1 MEFTID
7 QVQLVRGLQRTQS
20 IVERRSTM
28 PILAN
33 VLLAAERGEPGE
45 GGHAELP
52 GSGSRVEQP
61 GDSVRGRV
69 EFAATDL
76 EVGVRTSVP
85 AEVST
90 PGRLTLSAKKLY
102 EIARELPPGPIRI
115 AARENLYA
123 ELSAGRVVV
132 TLVGLAAEEF
142 PALPAKGDV
151 PLAPLDLPTIRT
163 MIERTLYAASSDE
176 TRYNL
181 NGVYLERVETD
192 GAAVA
197 RMVAT
202 DGHRLALVDRPVVG
216 GLEGLGRGMILPR
229 KGLQEL
235 KRLLDE
241 GAGDDEV
248 ALRAA
253 FRENSGL
260 FLVGETLLVMRLI
273 EGAFPDYR
281 QVIPRGSDGGARID
295 REALVR
301 ALRRVSIVS
310 AERSRVVKLALAP
323 GRLEVSTTNPDLG
336 EAKEELEVDYAGRA
350 LAVGFN
356 ARYLLDFLG
365 ALDAETVVVDLQ
377 DETSPGLFRGVGE
390 EGLLGVIMPMRI

>member
-33 VLLAAERGEPGE
+33 VLLAAERGEPGD
-45 GGHAELP
+45 GGHVELP

-123 ELSAGRVVV
+123 ELSTGRVVV

-142 PALPAKGDV
+142 PALPTKGDV

-260 FLVGETLLVMRLI
+260 FLVGETLLIMRLI

>member
-33 VLLAAERGEPGE
+33 VLLAAERGEPGD
-45 GGHAELP
+45 GGHVELP

-241 GAGDDEV
+241 GAGEDEV

-336 EAKEELEVDYAGRA
+336 EAKEELEVDYAGHA

>member
-7 QVQLVRGLQRTQS
+7 QAQLVRGLARTQS

-33 VLLAAERGEPGE
+33 VLLAADVGARGP
-45 GGHAELP
+45 
-52 GSGSRVEQP
+52 Q
-61 GDSVRGRV
+61 V

-76 EVGVRTSVP
+76 EVGVRTAVP
-85 AEVST
+85 AHAVAS
-90 PGRLTLSAKKLY
+90 PGRLSLSAKKLY
-102 EIARELPPGPIRI
+102 EIARELPAGDVHVK
-115 AARENLYA
+115 ARENLYA
-123 ELSAGRVVV
+123 EISSGKVVV
-132 TLVGLAAEEF
+132 NLVGLSPDEF
-142 PALPAKGDV
+142 PALPARGD
-151 PLAPLDLPTIRT
+151 APFSPVDLPAIRA

-181 NGVYLERVETD
+181 NGVYLERLAEKG
-192 GAAVA
+192 GAA

-202 DGHRLALVDRPVVG
+202 DGHRLALIDRAVEG
-216 GLEGLGRGMILPR
+216 GLEGLQRGIILPR

-241 GAGDDEV
+241 AAGEGAENGLQV
-248 ALRAA
+248 A

-281 QVIPRGSDGGARID
+281 AVIPKGTDGGARVD
-295 REALVR
+295 REAFAR

-310 AERSRVVKLALAP
+310 AEKTRGVRLALKP
-323 GRLEVSTTNPDLG
+323 GVLEVSTTNPDLG
-336 EAKEELEVDYAGRA
+336 EAKEEIEADYTGRP

-365 ALDAETVVVDLQ
+365 AVDADIVVLDLT
-377 DETSPGLFRGVGE
+377 DETSPGLLKGAGV
-390 EGLLGVIMPMRI
+390 EGHLGVVMPMRI

>member
-33 VLLAAERGEPGE
+33 VLLSAEGT
-45 GGHAELP
+45 
-52 GSGSRVEQP
+52 
-61 GDSVRGRV
+61 RV

-76 EVGVRTSVP
+76 EVGVRTAVP
-85 AEVST
+85 AEQVAR
-90 PGRLTLSAKKLY
+90 PGRLTVNAKKLY
-102 EIARELPPGPIRI
+102 EIARELPAGTVRI
-115 AARENLYA
+115 ASKDNQYT
-123 ELSAGRVVV
+123 ELTAGKVVV
-132 TLVGLAAEEF
+132 NLAGLSPDEF
-142 PALPAKGDV
+142 PALPSRGDL
-151 PLAPLDLPTIRT
+151 PFAPLDLPTVRL

-181 NGVYLERVETD
+181 NGVYLERIETD
-192 GAAVA
+192 GAAAA

-202 DGHRLALVDRPVVG
+202 DGHRLALVDRALAG
-216 GLEGLGRGMILPR
+216 GLEGLARGVILPR
-229 KGLQEL
+229 KGLAEV

-241 GAGDDEV
+241 AAGEPEGPDAGFKV
-248 ALRAA
+248 A

-281 QVIPRGSDGGARID
+281 QVIPRASEGGARAD
-295 REALVR
+295 REALSR

-310 AERSRVVKLALAP
+310 AEKSRSVKLALKP
-323 GRLEVSTTNPDLG
+323 GLLEVSTTNPDLG
-336 EAKEELEVDYAGRA
+336 EAREELEVEYDGRP
-350 LAVGFN
+350 LTIGFN

-365 ALDAETVVVDLQ
+365 ATGGDTVVLDLQ
-377 DETSPGLFRGVGE
+377 DETSPGLFRCVGE
-390 EGLLGVIMPMRI
+390 EGYLGVVMPMRI

>member
-7 QVQLVRGLQRTQS
+7 QAQLVRGLQRTQS
-20 IVERRSTM
+20 IVEKRSTM

-33 VLLAAERGEPGE
+33 VLLSAGE
-45 GGHAELP
+45 ARLEL
-52 GSGSRVEQP
+52 
-61 GDSVRGRV
+61 
-69 EFAATDL
+69 AATDL
-76 EVGVRTSVP
+76 EVGVRTAVP
-85 AEVST
+85 AEVRV
-90 PGRLTLSAKKLY
+90 PGRLTLNAKKLY
-102 EIARELPPGPIRI
+102 EIARELPAGPIRI
-115 AARENLYA
+115 ASRENLSA
-123 ELSAGRVVV
+123 ELSAGKVVV

-142 PALPAKGDV
+142 PALPSEGEVAF
-151 PLAPLDLPTIRT
+151 AALDRETFRA

-181 NGVYLERVETD
+181 NGVYLERIEKD
-192 GAAVA
+192 GAAAA

-202 DGHRLALVDRPVVG
+202 DGHRLALVDRAVAG
-216 GLEGLGRGMILPR
+216 GLPGLGRGVILPR

-241 GAGDDEV
+241 PAGPDAEFK
-248 ALRAA
+248 AA

-281 QVIPRGSDGGARID
+281 QVIPRPTDAGARVE
-295 REALVR
+295 REALAR

-310 AERSRVVKLALAP
+310 AEKSRGVKLALAP
-323 GRLEVSTTNPDLG
+323 GLLEVSTTNPDLG
-336 EAKEELEVDYAGRA
+336 EAKEELDADYRGRR
-350 LAVGFN
+350 LTIGFN

-365 ALDAETVVVDLQ
+365 AVEAETVVLDLQ
-377 DETSPGLFRGVGE
+377 DETSPGLFRGVGD
-390 EGLLGVIMPMRI
+390 EGLLGVVMPMRL

>member
-1 MEFTID
+1 MPMEFTID
-7 QVQLVRGLQRTQS
+7 QAQLVRGLQRTQS

-33 VLLAAERGEPGE
+33 VLLTAEGGGE
-45 GGHAELP
+45 GKG
-52 GSGSRVEQP
+52 
-61 GDSVRGRV
+61 GRV

-76 EVGVRTSVP
+76 EVGVRTLVP
-85 AEVST
+85 ADVVT
-90 PGRLTLSAKKLY
+90 PGQLTLSAKKLY
-102 EIARELPPGPIRI
+102 EIARELPAGPIRI

-132 TLVGLAAEEF
+132 NLVGLAPEEF
-142 PALPAKGDV
+142 PALPAREDV

-181 NGVYLERVETD
+181 NGVYLERVEKE
-192 GAAVA
+192 GAAAA

-202 DGHRLALVDRPVVG
+202 DGHRLALVDRPVAG
-216 GLEGLGRGMILPR
+216 GLEGLSRGVILPR

-241 GAGDDEV
+241 GTGDEEGK
-248 ALRAA
+248 LRAA

-281 QVIPRGSDGGARID
+281 QVIPRETGGAARID

-310 AERSRVVKLALAP
+310 AEKSRAVKLALAP
-323 GRLEVSTTNPDLG
+323 GLLEVSTTNPDLG
-336 EAKEELEVDYAGRA
+336 EAKEELEIEYAGGK

-365 ALDAETVVVDLQ
+365 ALDAETVILDIQ

-390 EGLLGVIMPMRI
+390 EGLLGVVMPMRI

>member
-7 QVQLVRGLQRTQS
+7 QAQLVRGLARTQS

-33 VLLAAERGEPGE
+33 VLLVAEEGPRG
-45 GGHAELP
+45 
-52 GSGSRVEQP
+52 SQ
-61 GDSVRGRV
+61 V

-76 EVGVRTSVP
+76 EVGVRTTVP
-85 AEVST
+85 ARELRS
-90 PGRLTLSAKKLY
+90 GGKLTLGAKKLY
-102 EIARELPPGPIRI
+102 EIARELPPGEVRI
-115 AARENLYA
+115 TARENLYA
-123 ELSAGRVVV
+123 EIASGKVVV
-132 TLVGLAAEEF
+132 NLVGLSPDEF
-142 PALPAKGDV
+142 PALPGRSD
-151 PLAPLDLPTIRT
+151 APFSAVDLPAIRA

-181 NGVYLERVETD
+181 NGVYLERVAEKG
-192 GAAVA
+192 GAA

-202 DGHRLALVDRPVVG
+202 DGHRLALVDRAVEG
-216 GLEGLGRGMILPR
+216 GLEGLTRGVILPR

-241 GAGDDEV
+241 AAGDDGDAGLKV
-248 ALRAA
+248 A

-281 QVIPRGSDGGARID
+281 AVIPRGTDGGARVD
-295 REALVR
+295 REAFAR
-301 ALRRVSIVS
+301 ALRRISIVS
-310 AERSRVVKLALAP
+310 AEKTRSVKLALSP
-323 GRLEVSTTNPDLG
+323 GLLEVSTNNPDLG
-336 EAKEELEVDYAGRA
+336 EAKEELEVEYGGRP
-350 LAVGFN
+350 LQVGFN

-365 ALDAETVVVDLQ
+365 AVDADTVVLDLT
-377 DETSPGLFRGVGE
+377 DETSPGLLKGVGV
-390 EGLLGVIMPMRI
+390 EGHLGVIMPMRI

>member
-33 VLLAAERGEPGE
+33 VLLAAERGEPGD
-45 GGHAELP
+45 GGHVELP